1 VKNRYFLLVAGLTLA
16 HAVGAALA
24 PLSGDEAYYW
34 DCSRHLDWSYFD
46 QPPLTIWLM
55 IPFRFLLGETALAV
69 RAPAILAGLL
79 AGLFLLPLVRRLGGT
94 TRDAALVYLL
104 LHAQPIFA
112 LGFSYTSTDVVM
124 GTAYLGAIW
133 AAVAVAQGCRRAWW
147 GLGVALGVGFLAK
160 FSIIVAFLPAAVA
173 LLSPR
178 ARADLKTVTPW
189 AAALLSMVLT
199 APVWIWG
206 AQHDWDNIAFQLA
219 GRHSP
224 EAVGLKYVFEFLGAN
239 LLLAS
244 PVLAVLLLASCWPAL
259 QRQDPA
265 WRVAV
270 AAAVAPFLF
279 FGLVALRTRVG
290 AHWGGPGLMMMT
302 VLLVLTGLGARR
314 LRKIGAIVGFAI
326 TGLVLLLALLA
337 PLFLDFE
344 WSYKPRPEKI
354 SSEKLARAFGTDLL
368 VDGVRQRRDLWAEEV
383 GVPADSIYVGS
394 ESYTKTHLAAFVSK
408 GELESRFLHIKGGKH
423 GLASLYW
430 YPPEDF
436 EGCRI
441 LFFTENPG
449 QEEMLRQH
457 FRRVEVRPP
466 LVIPVGEAGQRTL
479 SIARCE
485 DPLDPRPFLT
495 RLHGTRYSGQSVP

>member
-1 VKNRYFLLVAGLTLA
+1 M
-16 HAVGAALA
+16 A
-24 PLSGDEAYYW
+24 PVSGDEAYYW
-34 DCSRHLDWSYFD
+34 DCSRHPDWSYFD
-46 QPPLTIWLM
+46 QPPLAIWLM
-55 IPFRFLLGETALAV
+55 IPFRWLFGETALAV
-69 RAPAILAGLL
+69 RSPAILAGFV

-94 TRDAALVYLL
+94 ARDAALVYLL

-133 AAVAVAQGCRRAWW
+133 AAVAIAQGHRRAWW

-173 LLSPR
+173 LLSR
-178 ARADLKTVTPW
+178 NGRADLKTVTPW
-189 AAALLSMVLT
+189 LAATISALLT

-206 AQHDWDNIAFQLA
+206 VQHDWDNIVFQLS

-224 EAVGLKYVFEFLGAN
+224 GGIGLKYLLEFIGAN

-244 PVLAVLLLASCWPAL
+244 PILAVLLVGSCWPAWK
-259 QRQDPA
+259 RRDPA
-265 WRVAV
+265 WKVAV
-270 AAAVAPFLF
+270 AGAIAPFLF
-279 FGLVALRTRVG
+279 FGLISLRTRVG

-302 VLLVLTGLGARR
+302 VLLVLTGFGGRR
-314 LRKIGAIVGFAI
+314 IRQIGAAVGFSI
-326 TGLVLLLALLA
+326 TGLVLVLALLA

-344 WSYKPRPEKI
+344 WEYKPRPEKI
-354 SSEKLARAFGTDLL
+354 SSEKLARAFGTDELIE
-368 VDGVRQRRDLWAEEV
+368 GVRQRRDQWASEI
-383 GVPADSIYVGS
+383 GVPPESIYVGS
-394 ESYTKTHLAAFVSK
+394 ESYTKTHLSAFVSR

-436 EGCRI
+436 EGRRI

-449 QEEMLRQH
+449 QEEQLKRH
-457 FRRVEVRPP
+457 FRNVEIEPA
-466 LVIPVGEAGQRTL
+466 LVIPVGKAGKRTL
-479 SIARCE
+479 SLARCE
-485 DPLDPRPFLT
+485 DPLNPRPFLT
-495 RLHGTRYSGQSVP
+495 RLGSSTDRDEPRL